1 MATIQELLPYL
12 QKGYTIQSMKG
23 ESIRIL
29 YGSGSTAIVE
39 WCHHDRWGSRLEAEK
54 CNISKVAS
62 IKDLWEWGAVFADK
76 NKKPFLA
83 TEISEIERE
92 IANGT
97 PRVVYGELPE

>member
-29 YGSGSTAIVE
+29 YGSGSAAIVE
-39 WCHHDRWGSRLEAEK
+39 WTHRTGMAGTPEAEK
-54 CNISKVAS
+54 CNIAKVIA
-62 IKDLWEWGAVFADK
+62 IKDLWPWGAVFAGRD
-76 NKKPFLA
+76 KKPFLA

-97 PRVVYGELPE
+97 PRVVYGEQE